1 MIINCK
7 IRLRKNNVL
16 CSLSYKIEGIAAT
29 ETINVKAAEM
39 KQDKTVETNGANQ
52 RRFLFIQSI
61 TPTEK
66 IGMMQKT
73 DMFHQFIFKP
83 LFVTIKLTIF
93 IQ

>member
-29 ETINVKAAEM
+29 ETINVKAAEI
-39 KQDKTVETNGANQ
+39 KQDITIETNGANQ
-52 RRFLFIQSI
+52 KRFLLIKCI

-66 IGMMQKT
+66 IGMIQKT
-73 DMFHQFIFKP
+73 DIFHQFIFKP
-83 LFVTIKLTIF
+83 LFVTIK
-93 IQ
+93 

>member
-1 MIINCK
+1 MIINCR
-7 IRLRKNNVL
+7 IRLRKNNAL

-73 DMFHQFIFKP
+73 DMFYQFIFKP
-83 LFVTIKLTIF
+83 LFVTIK
-93 IQ
+93 